1 MLICSRAEGKKFSHA
16 KKWGIPVVNVQWLT
30 DIILGNFTAMNQ
42 MDNQA
47 YQTYSNPPN
56 LSFDPKLVPNMMRT

>member
-1 MLICSRAEGKKFSHA
+1 M
-16 KKWGIPVVNVQWLT
+16 VNVQWLT
-30 DIILGNFTAMNQ
+30 DILLGNFTAMNQ

-56 LSFDPKLVPNMMRT
+56 LSFDPKIVPNLMRKSFFTVFATNSYYGS